1 MGAPHVH
8 VEQVTTHSGTG
19 PPEELFSKTTKGC
32 GNVFI
37 YIDVLLCVVLLKSSS
52 GGGPVSGGG
61 TLYMKWGAGSLRY
74 RECEMRE
81 RVVKHTLTLIFSHTH
96 NKFSLS
102 TYVYKINLF
111 LFSQKNHQKKC

>member
-8 VEQVTTHSGTG
+8 VEQVTTQRTLGAPH
-19 PPEELFSKTTKGC
+19 TK
-32 GNVFI
+32 
-37 YIDVLLCVVLLKSSS
+37 VLLTTTNCVMEYSSSMLHYTICGLSLVKPS

-81 RVVKHTLTLIFSHTH
+81 QV
-96 NKFSLS
+96 
-102 TYVYKINLF
+102 
-111 LFSQKNHQKKC
+111 